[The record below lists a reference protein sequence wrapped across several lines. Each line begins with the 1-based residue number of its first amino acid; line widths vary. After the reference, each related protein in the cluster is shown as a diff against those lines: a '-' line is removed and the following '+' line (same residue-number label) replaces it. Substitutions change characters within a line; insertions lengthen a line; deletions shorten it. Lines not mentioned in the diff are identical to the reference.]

1 MNLGRVSV
9 VVPTRNR
16 SRLLAMTLRSVLCQQ
31 NVELE
36 VIVVDEGSTDDTAA
50 MLSRLAD
57 SRVRV
62 LRHETPYGLSTARNR
77 GAGAAGGDWLAFIDD
92 DDLWA
97 PDKLAQQLRAA
108 ASTGRDWVY
117 TGCVNISHDAQIVG
131 GRPPLASEQVMKV
144 IPRFNAIPGGGS
156 NVAVRRSIWQCAG
169 PFDARLRRCEDWEM
183 WIRLAKH
190 GAPACVSR
198 PLVAY
203 RVHDANMSLDVGGIV
218 DATKLIETLHDT
230 TADWG
235 RVHRWLAES
244 YLRRGQRFAAVGQF
258 LRAAVHGQPDGVIA
272 DIGDILR
279 RRLTRRRERDSDPT
293 FARDPWIAAAAEWL
307 RPLYGHND
315 DGSQLRPQARLAPQ
329 PPSQR

>member
-1 MNLGRVSV
+1 MDVTV
-9 VVPTRNR
+9 IVPTRNR
-16 SRLLAMTLRSVLCQQ
+16 SALLAMTMRSVLRQQ

-50 MLSRLAD
+50 MLSRVAD

-62 LRHETPYGLSTARNR
+62 LRHEAPYGLSTARNR
-77 GAGAAGGDWLAFIDD
+77 GAAAAGGDWLAFIDD

-117 TGCVNISHDAQIVG
+117 TGCVNISHDAQIIG
-131 GRPPLASEQVMKV
+131 GRPPLASEQVMKA

-156 NVAVRRSIWQCAG
+156 NVVVRRRTWQRAG
-169 PFDARLRRCEDWEM
+169 PFDARLHKCEDWEM
-183 WIRLAKH
+183 WIRLAKY

-230 TADWG
+230 AADWG

-244 YLRRGQRFAAVGQF
+244 YLRRGQRAAAVGQF
-258 LRAAVHGQPDGVIA
+258 LRAAVHGQPHGVIA

-279 RRLTRRRERDSDPT
+279 RRLTRRRDRDSDPT

-307 RPLYGHND
+307 RPLYGQND
-315 DGSQLRPQARLAPQ
+315 DGSRLRPQARLAPQ

>member
-1 MNLGRVSV
+1 
-9 VVPTRNR
+9 
-16 SRLLAMTLRSVLCQQ
+16 
-31 NVELE
+31 
-36 VIVVDEGSTDDTAA
+36 
-50 MLSRLAD
+50 
-57 SRVRV
+57 
-62 LRHETPYGLSTARNR
+62 
-77 GAGAAGGDWLAFIDD
+77 
-92 DDLWA
+92 
-97 PDKLAQQLRAA
+97 
-108 ASTGRDWVY
+108 
-117 TGCVNISHDAQIVG
+117 
-131 GRPPLASEQVMKV
+131 MKV

-315 DGSQLRPQARLAPQ
+315 DGSQLRPQAQLTPQ